1 MDLLS
6 EQPCQL
12 GQVYLLARHAGFVGT
27 HTDAHA
33 AAHKQLRLF
42 SLQGQC
48 RARGHGRI
56 QGGKVILQGH
66 GYAAHRVIEYGDTV
80 HVHGD
85 IFINGLAHQQI
96 GYSLHRQL
104 AALRTAVAKAMGQ
117 ADLQRPHAGAVAQHA
132 QNGHRGHGVAVDLQP
147 GEGLV
152 RVVHH
157 NQLQEVRLAAV
168 AVTAARRIAVAVNA
182 HEQNRC
188 HVFALAIGH
197 AVHLNGGFVA
207 QSCLRV
213 APRLRLCV
221 PGFQP
226 SSGPVPHDQ
235 QHQHRKHSGDRFQD
249 TAALVDRPPHTFTSI
264 PSSWRGQG
272 RVDAGDCVLHHRPF
286 CSSSTL
292 STIS

>member
-1 MDLLS
+1 MNPRS
-6 EQPCQL
+6 QHPCQL
-12 GQVYLLARHAGFVGT
+12 GQVYLLARHSCFVGAFAN
-27 HTDAHA
+27 AHA
-33 AAHKQLRLF
+33 AAHKQLCLLSPQR
-42 SLQGQC
+42 QG

-66 GYAAHRVIEYGDTV
+66 GYAAHRVIEYGDAV

-85 IFINGLAHQQI
+85 IFVNGRAHQQV
-96 GYSLHRQL
+96 GHGLHRQL

-117 ADLQRPHAGAVAQHA
+117 ADLQRPHAGAVTQHA
-132 QNGHRGHGVAVDLQP
+132 QDGHRGHGIAVNLQP

-157 NQLQEVRLAAV
+157 DQLQEVRLAAV
-168 AVTAARRIAVAVNA
+168 AVTAARRIAAAINS
-182 HEQNRC
+182 HEQDRG

-197 AVHLNGGFVA
+197 AVHLNGGFIA

-226 SSGPVPHDQ
+226 SSGPVPHTQ
-235 QHQHRKHSGDRFQD
+235 QHQHRKHSSDRFQD

-264 PSSWRGQG
+264 SSSWPG
-272 RVDAGDCVLHHRPF
+272 RRRELPCKVLPYR
-286 CSSSTL
+286 
-292 STIS
+292 